1 MLRGLQGIS
10 YAEALAERDGDA
22 YTYMIESAPGSDI
35 RKKLFYRLA
44 ECGWPMI
51 GMEALGM
58 NLEDIFIS
66 VVDKSEEKSALGASA
81 SRQRT
86 ARRGRAKDRSALEKE
101 LGEALYQDAERQRA
115 EAAQNVPA
123 EDDDED

>member
-66 VVDKSEEKSALGASA
+66 VVDKSEEKVALGANGT
-81 SRQRT
+81 RQRT
-86 ARRGRAKDRSALEKE
+86 ARRSRVKDRTALEKE
-101 LGEALYQDAERQRA
+101 LGEALYEDAERQRA
-115 EAAQNVPA
+115 EAASQGTD
-123 EDDDED
+123 EDDED